1 MHPRIFAKF
10 FWLPILLCPV
20 FGSVGPAHDV
30 PAREAPDLAELSLE
44 ELMELPVQSV
54 SGVSKYEQS
63 IRHAPAGVTVYT
75 AADIRNQGWRTL
87 SEVLRAAPGMHV
99 RSDRFYDYVGT
110 RGFTRAF
117 DYNSRMLILVD
128 GHRIDDPIY
137 QQGAIGTD
145 FILDLDLVERVEI
158 ISGPGSS
165 VYGSNAFYGA
175 VNVIPKRGRDISGAE
190 AGVAVGTEPS
200 GKMRA
205 TVGDRTNDG
214 VDYIVSATQW
224 WSRGEA
230 DFALPDAWRSVGALV
245 APGRLTGEVARN
257 KDDMHHQSAY
267 GRVAWRG
274 LSGEAAYVRREKE
287 VLPYVYYT
295 PNDVD
300 ARGIDERAYLLL
312 RAEGEPTPDSSLRA
326 KLALNL
332 YHYEGIFYP
341 PFAAFQPFAPYA
353 DSLWASGEVS
363 WRQSLGDSHSL
374 ILGLEHQENFRQDL
388 GADFVATGLPYVRVR
403 ESSRFVSPHAQIDWE
418 IATSLRASLGAR
430 YDYYD
435 TGDERV
441 TPRAGLIWEPDSATT
456 LKLLYGEAFRVPNIA
471 ERSPSENI
479 IANPAI
485 SPETN
490 QSWEFIA
497 ERRFGTVWRLES
509 HFYHV
514 TSDDLITT
522 ISTNNPAQPDEQI
535 YSNVQRYVTRGVDFG
550 PSAYFPSGLQARASL
565 TFQETTDAATDLVVA
580 DAPKRLAK
588 LYLSAPIIDKWLR
601 LSGEAIYVGDRRD
614 AGSILSGV
622 GNTGDYVTGNLTL
635 RASRVWHRWDL
646 ALSVYNVA
654 DVRWSDPKND
664 GQIASAPRTAVVRA
678 ILDF

>member
-1 MHPRIFAKF
+1 MPPRIFARF
-10 FWLPILLCPV
+10 FWLPLLL
-20 FGSVGPAHDV
+20 GPGLAAGQ
-30 PAREAPDLAELSLE
+30 PESTTSAREPSALAELSLE

-75 AADIRNQGWRTL
+75 AADIRNNGWRTL
-87 SEVLRAAPGMHV
+87 AEVLRAAPGLHV

-110 RGFTRAF
+110 RGFTRSF

-175 VNVIPKRGRDISGAE
+175 VNVIPRRGRDIGGAE
-190 AGVAVGTEPS
+190 AGVEVGSAPS
-200 GKMRA
+200 GKLRA

-214 VDYIVSATQW
+214 VDYLVSATQW

-230 DFALPDAWRSVGALV
+230 DFTLPDAWRSVGALV
-245 APGRLTGEVARN
+245 APGRLSGEVARN

-267 GRVAWRG
+267 GRVSWRG
-274 LSGEAAYVRREKE
+274 LSGETAYVRREKE

-312 RAEGEPTPDSSLRA
+312 RAEGEPSPDATLRA
-326 KLALNL
+326 RLALNL
-332 YHYEGIFYP
+332 YHYEGIFHP
-341 PFAAFQPFAPYA
+341 PFAGFQPFTPYA
-353 DSLWASGEVS
+353 DSLWANGEVS
-363 WRQSLGDSHSL
+363 WRQTLGESHSL
-374 ILGLEHQENFRQDL
+374 ILGFEYQENFRQDL
-388 GADFVATGLPYVRVR
+388 GADFAATGTPYVRVR
-403 ESSRFVSPHAQIDWE
+403 ESSRFVSPHAQLDWE
-418 IATSLRASLGAR
+418 ITRSLRASLGAR
-430 YDYYD
+430 YDNYD

-441 TPRAGLIWEPDSATT
+441 TPRAGLIWEPDSVTT
-456 LKLLYGEAFRVPNIA
+456 LKLLYGEAFRVPNLA

-485 SPETN
+485 RAETN
-490 QSWEFIA
+490 RSWELVA
-497 ERRFGTVWRLES
+497 ERRLGSVWRIES
-509 HFYHV
+509 HLYHV
-514 TSDDLITT
+514 ASDDLIATV
-522 ISTNNPAQPDEQI
+522 STNNPAEPDEQI
-535 YSNVQRYVTRGVDFG
+535 YGNVQRYVTRGADIG
-550 PSAYFPSGLQARASL
+550 PAAYFPSGLQARASV

-580 DAPKRLAK
+580 DAPRRLAK
-588 LYLSAPIIDKWLR
+588 LHLSAPIIDKWLR

-614 AGSILSGV
+614 GGSILAGV
-622 GNTGDYVTGNLTL
+622 GNTGDYVTGNVTL
-635 RASRVWHRWDL
+635 RASRIWHRWDL
-646 ALSVYNVA
+646 AVSVYNVA
-654 DVRWSDPKND
+654 DARWSDPKND
-664 GQIASAPRTAVVRA
+664 GQISAPPRTAVVRA